1 MLVAHDVMSALIK
14 LLSKEHKASSHSILQ
29 NPELNSFLL
38 CYSVVTCGIH
48 VPATANMSLLPLWR
62 VHAQRTQLREVMI
75 KYNAWLY
82 VLLFRLV
89 SKGYKVG
96 VVKQTETAAL
106 KAAGENKSKV
116 FTRELQALYTKTTL
130 VGEGIF
136 FVITLFICLVTQWN
150 LGWAFQVRVYSVG
163 SLHCVLGS
171 SSNGYSHPICAFP
184 LEIIIFYFFFFLFFV
199 LLCCIF
205 FLSHSQ

>member
-1 MLVAHDVMSALIK
+1 M
-14 LLSKEHKASSHSILQ
+14 
-29 NPELNSFLL
+29 
-38 CYSVVTCGIH
+38 IH
-48 VPATANMSLLPLWR
+48 VH
-62 VHAQRTQLREVMI
+62 V
-75 KYNAWLY
+75 Y

-136 FVITLFICLVTQWN
+136 FCHNLIDLFCD
-150 LGWAFQVRVYSVG
+150 
-163 SLHCVLGS
+163 
-171 SSNGYSHPICAFP
+171 PIK
-184 LEIIIFYFFFFLFFV
+184 
-199 LLCCIF
+199 
-205 FLSHSQ
+205 SG

>member
-1 MLVAHDVMSALIK
+1 MAFDNIQH
-14 LLSKEHKASSHSILQ
+14 
-29 NPELNSFLL
+29 
-38 CYSVVTCGIH
+38 
-48 VPATANMSLLPLWR
+48 
-62 VHAQRTQLREVMI
+62 MI
-75 KYNAWLY
+75 YMY

-136 FVITLFICLVTQWN
+136 LF
-150 LGWAFQVRVYSVG
+150 SK
-163 SLHCVLGS
+163 
-171 SSNGYSHPICAFP
+171 P
-184 LEIIIFYFFFFLFFV
+184 FLSV
-199 LLCCIF
+199 LLT
-205 FLSHSQ
+205 LH

>member
-1 MLVAHDVMSALIK
+1 
-14 LLSKEHKASSHSILQ
+14 
-29 NPELNSFLL
+29 
-38 CYSVVTCGIH
+38 
-48 VPATANMSLLPLWR
+48 
-62 VHAQRTQLREVMI
+62 MI
-75 KYNAWLY
+75 C

-136 FVITLFICLVTQWN
+136 FVITLFTCSVTHTLCSWARHLTDLSARFIKREEG
-150 LGWAFQVRVYSVG
+150 LGGRLDKLSRT
-163 SLHCVLGS
+163 
-171 SSNGYSHPICAFP
+171 
-184 LEIIIFYFFFFLFFV
+184 LFMF
-199 LLCCIF
+199 
-205 FLSHSQ
+205 

>member
-1 MLVAHDVMSALIK
+1 M
-14 LLSKEHKASSHSILQ
+14 
-29 NPELNSFLL
+29 
-38 CYSVVTCGIH
+38 
-48 VPATANMSLLPLWR
+48 
-62 VHAQRTQLREVMI
+62 
-75 KYNAWLY
+75 Y

-136 FVITLFICLVTQWN
+136 FFKTIFVCFVDSALKPAYSGPVKLAHWN
-150 LGWAFQVRVYSVG
+150 LDQAVQV
-163 SLHCVLGS
+163 
-171 SSNGYSHPICAFP
+171 
-184 LEIIIFYFFFFLFFV
+184 
-199 LLCCIF
+199 
-205 FLSHSQ
+205 

>member
-1 MLVAHDVMSALIK
+1 MMV
-14 LLSKEHKASSHSILQ
+14 
-29 NPELNSFLL
+29 
-38 CYSVVTCGIH
+38 
-48 VPATANMSLLPLWR
+48 
-62 VHAQRTQLREVMI
+62 
-75 KYNAWLY
+75 Y

-136 FVITLFICLVTQWN
+136 FVVTLFICSVTQWN
-150 LGWAFQVRVYSVG
+150 LD
-163 SLHCVLGS
+163 
-171 SSNGYSHPICAFP
+171 
-184 LEIIIFYFFFFLFFV
+184 
-199 LLCCIF
+199 
-205 FLSHSQ
+205 

>member
-1 MLVAHDVMSALIK
+1 
-14 LLSKEHKASSHSILQ
+14 
-29 NPELNSFLL
+29 
-38 CYSVVTCGIH
+38 
-48 VPATANMSLLPLWR
+48 
-62 VHAQRTQLREVMI
+62 MI
-75 KYNAWLY
+75 C

-136 FVITLFICLVTQWN
+136 FVITLFTCSVTQWN
-150 LGWAFQVRVYSVG
+150 LDRVSG
-163 SLHCVLGS
+163 SYIVFLGKTP
-171 SSNGYSHPICAFP
+171 Y
-184 LEIIIFYFFFFLFFV
+184 
-199 LLCCIF
+199 
-205 FLSHSQ
+205 

>member
-1 MLVAHDVMSALIK
+1 M
-14 LLSKEHKASSHSILQ
+14 Q
-29 NPELNSFLL
+29 
-38 CYSVVTCGIH
+38 Y
-48 VPATANMSLLPLWR
+48 
-62 VHAQRTQLREVMI
+62 MI
-75 KYNAWLY
+75 C

-136 FVITLFICLVTQWN
+136 FVITL
-150 LGWAFQVRVYSVG
+150 YSPV
-163 SLHCVLGS
+163 
-171 SSNGYSHPICAFP
+171 
-184 LEIIIFYFFFFLFFV
+184 
-199 LLCCIF
+199 
-205 FLSHSQ
+205 Q